1 MLNNILELSSL
12 DATSLNKILVVTL
25 IAKLIFI
32 ITTPPFYFPLL
43 ILGLEGTPLF
53 KGYNIINFIKR
64 FKFFYKNY
72 LVYNYKA
79 TLLKYYNS
87 AYKEIITSLA
97 KYKDKSKT

>member
-1 MLNNILELSSL
+1 MLVI
-12 DATSLNKILVVTL
+12 TL
-25 IAKLIFI
+25 IVKPIFI
-32 ITTPPFYFPLL
+32 IATPPIYFPLP

-53 KGYNIINFIKR
+53 KSYNITNFIKR

-72 LVYNYKA
+72 LVPNYKA